1 MHAAQF
7 NEFVG
12 AYGHHHILSP
22 IGYGRMLKTVI
33 RGTPVRSAAE
43 QFVIHSIATHFCSNL
58 IRIPAV
64 YELMNRNSYV
74 MEHMMCGHF
83 VSPVQY
89 KCDMRLMYALNEFF
103 RHMLREGYFPYN
115 FTLLAN
121 PDGTYTLLDFSQ
133 FGDYQD
139 GQVKMKHLIKPI
151 TLFEAEKA
159 YGIMSFLC
167 VEEFLEF
174 PTKIEV
180 CLSDE
185 PESGAAIQ

>member
-1 MHAAQF
+1 MHAAQN

-22 IGYGRMLKTVI
+22 IGYGRMMKTVI
-33 RGTPVRSAAE
+33 RGTPTRSAAE
-43 QFVIHSIATHFCSNL
+43 QHSIHTNATQFLSHV

-64 YELMNRNSYV
+64 YQLVNRNTYI
-74 MEHMMCGHF
+74 MEHMPCGHF
-83 VSPVQY
+83 VNPIQY
-89 KCDMRLMYALNEFF
+89 KCDMRLLCALNEFF
-103 RHMLREGYFPYN
+103 RYMLREGYFPYN

-121 PDGTYTLLDFSQ
+121 EDGTYTLLDFSQ

-139 GQVKMKHLIKPI
+139 GLVKLKHLTHPI
-151 TLFEAEKA
+151 TLLEAEKA

-167 VEEFLEF
+167 VDEFIEF

-180 CLSDE
+180 CAPEESDN
-185 PESGAAIQ
+185 GAVIQ